1 MSVKVTPDK
10 LGLEIDAIMKDYS
23 DEVWEEVQ
31 KISVDVANDAAKKL
45 RNTSPR
51 SKGPSGGE
59 YAKGWKVKTTKGR
72 LKVSS
77 IVYNAKK
84 PQLTH
89 LLEFGHIIAG
99 TGRRGGQR
107 EHIAKVE
114 QWANEEYEK
123 RLKEAIER

>member
-45 RNTSPR
+45 RNTSP
-51 SKGPSGGE
+51 KGTGE
-59 YAKGWKVKTTKGR
+59 YAKGWKVKTTRGR

-77 IVYNAKK
+77 VVYNAKK

-107 EHIAKVE
+107 EHIAEVE